1 MKTKEFSR
9 IAITIDK
16 DAQTKFNSQVRLKQR
31 HINDL
36 YQLVSKHIT
45 PPKKSALQGNFYNEF
60 IEMFLAKYQSE
71 FPPISVH
78 KMLEAME
85 VNTTKIDELTKQIAA
100 IDIELNEELQP
111 PVMDFNIYTE
121 SEDQNKLYKTLER
134 ICKELASLHSQG
146 VRIVP
151 QNLQMGTSQA
161 LMYNW
166 SEKRMT
172 PNIRKVLGKE
182 RR

>member
-1 MKTKEFSR
+1 
-9 IAITIDK
+9 
-16 DAQTKFNSQVRLKQR
+16 
-31 HINDL
+31 
-36 YQLVSKHIT
+36 
-45 PPKKSALQGNFYNEF
+45 
-60 IEMFLAKYQSE
+60 
-71 FPPISVH
+71 
-78 KMLEAME
+78 MLEAME

-100 IDIELNEELQP
+100 IDIELNEDLQP

-166 SEKRMT
+166 AEKRMT

-182 RR
+182 RG